1 MSMSRTMIQQA
12 APEAYRSR
20 VLAIFSLANMGGMP
34 LGAVL
39 LGTLSVRLGG
49 EFALWIAA
57 LSMVFV
63 LLTFRLIRALGYWAP
78 NED

>member
-1 MSMSRTMIQQA
+1 
-12 APEAYRSR
+12 
-20 VLAIFSLANMGGMP
+20 
-34 LGAVL
+34 L